1 MRFPAVIACLGLA
14 VSVLLTGCQSPAD
27 KADSA
32 PRKAPQDQASLPI
45 DKWDFTLDKD
55 AELRI
60 EAFAR
65 FAAGVSDELQD
76 KGEEALEEFFRSA
89 LADSKNEKLVLD
101 VARRLIQGRQLEKAV
116 ILLGKSAENPDAS
129 PNLLVLLGLVYA
141 DQDRVEEAE
150 TVNRR
155 VMKKAPKSLAPY
167 RSLVQL
173 YLKKENPA
181 AALNVL
187 GEASK
192 IEGAGFDFYLD
203 LAELYALFLRQNPTK
218 KELVKSDMRAAL
230 DTVYD
235 TKPENAVVLQKLA
248 EGYQFIDEVP
258 RATDLYMEL
267 LKRYP
272 NAPGVQERLT
282 NIFLKGGDKNKAM
295 ELLRGMVRDNPT
307 GRPEAYFI
315 LANLLREEKKYGEAA
330 EQLERML
337 IVKDDAEMAYYELT
351 ELHNLNEQPEKAL
364 LVLAKAKTKFGESF
378 MNRFYRSIT
387 YNRLK
392 QYGKAIEELTA
403 AEVLARAT
411 SPERLTHLFYFQ
423 MGAAYERDKKH
434 EEAVK
439 YFEKCLEMEPD
450 FAEALNYLGYM
461 WAERGEN
468 LERAKVLIEKAVK
481 QEPDNA
487 AFLDSMAWVLFKLNQ
502 PKPALEWMLKAMKI
516 NEEEDATL
524 YDHLGDIYASLKDYS
539 KAREAWEKSLK
550 IEVSEE
556 VKKKLDSVPKP

>member
-1 MRFPAVIACLGLA
+1 MRFPAVIGCLGLA
-14 VSVLLTGCQSPAD
+14 ASLLLTGCQTPAD
-27 KADSA
+27 KAA
-32 PRKAPQDQASLPI
+32 VVPRKGSPEHPSLPVEQ
-45 DKWDFTLDKD
+45 WNFALDK
-55 AELRI
+55 ESEQRI

-76 KGEEALEEFFRSA
+76 KGDEALEEFFRAA
-89 LADSKNEKLVLD
+89 LADPKNEKLVLD
-101 VARRLIQGRQLEKAV
+101 VARRLIQGRQLEKAA
-116 ILLGKSAENPDAS
+116 ILLGKSAESADAS
-129 PNLLVLLGLVYA
+129 PNLLILLGLVYA

-150 TVNRR
+150 AVNRR
-155 VMKKAPKSLAPY
+155 VMKKAPKSMAPY

-173 YLKKENPA
+173 YVKKENPA

-203 LAELYALFLRQNPTK
+203 LAELYGFFLRQNPTK
-218 KELVKSDMRAAL
+218 KELTKPSMRAAL
-230 DTVYD
+230 DLVYD

-248 EGYQFIDEVP
+248 EGYQFIDELP
-258 RATDLYMEL
+258 RATDIYMEL

-272 NAPGVQERLT
+272 NAPGVRERLT
-282 NIFLKGGDKNKAM
+282 NLFLKGGDKDKAM
-295 ELLRGMVRDNPT
+295 ELLRGMIRENPT

-378 MNRFYRSIT
+378 MNRFYRAIT
-387 YNRLK
+387 YSRLK
-392 QYGKAIEELTA
+392 KYGEAVSELTA

-423 MGAAYERDKKH
+423 MGAAYERNKEH

-439 YFEKCLEMEPD
+439 YFEKCLAMEPD
-450 FAEALNYLGYM
+450 FAEAMNYLGYM

-468 LERAKVLIEKAVK
+468 LERAKALIEKAVN

-524 YDHLGDIYASLKDYS
+524 YDHLGDIYASLKNYS

-550 IEVSEE
+550 LEVSDE
-556 VKKKLDSVPKP
+556 VKKKLEAVPKL